1 MSAKNPTMRRSGTAA
16 ARLRHVV
23 RSNGGIAAVEFA
35 FIVPV
40 FLIMLMGVIDIGQML
55 FTYYRLDQAVAA
67 GSQYAA
73 LNGGNVNST
82 GGGALASSIATIVE
96 DANGSAW
103 ANDAIV
109 VNNGPSVTVAS
120 GAATSGGT
128 ASNADS
134 CYCPTGSGA
143 NWSWGSAMECGATCP
158 SSGEAGKFVTITAS
172 YDYVPLVRIYNFIT
186 NTTLSRTGTVETR

>member
-1 MSAKNPTMRRSGTAA
+1 MSETMSMPDSFKAVAASVRRACRA
-16 ARLRHVV
+16 
-23 RSNGGIAAVEFA
+23 NDGIAAIEFA
-35 FIVPV
+35 IIVPV
-40 FLIMLMGVIDIGQML
+40 FLILLMGVVDLGQML

-82 GGGALASSIATIVE
+82 GGASLASSIATVVE
-96 DANGSAW
+96 NTNGSAW

-109 VNNGPSVTVAS
+109 VNNGPSVTVS
-120 GAATSGGT
+120 NGAATSGGT

-143 NWSWGSAMECGATCP
+143 TWSWGSAMGCGASCP
-158 SSGEAGKFVTITAS
+158 SSGEAGKFVTITAA
-172 YDYVPLVRIYNFIT
+172 YNYVPILQIYRFIT
-186 NTTLSRTGTVETR
+186 AATLSRSGTVETQ